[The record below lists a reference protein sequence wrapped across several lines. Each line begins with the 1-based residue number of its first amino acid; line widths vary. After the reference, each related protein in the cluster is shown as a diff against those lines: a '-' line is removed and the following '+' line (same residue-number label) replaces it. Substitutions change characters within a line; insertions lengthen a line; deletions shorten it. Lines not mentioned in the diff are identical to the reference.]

1 MGDLPSQLAKAP
13 VMGDCRLKVADNR
26 MHRCLDVNPTEPRVV
41 GFVGVFAQKDSLGN
55 ISAVRLMLGPYLG
68 SQVSHSLDA

>member
-1 MGDLPSQLAKAP
+1 MGDLQSQLAKAP
-13 VMGDCRLKVADNR
+13 VMEDCRLKVVDNTT
-26 MHRCLDVNPTEPRVV
+26 HRCPDVNLTEPRVV
-41 GFVGVFAQKDSLGN
+41 GFVGVFVQKDSLGN